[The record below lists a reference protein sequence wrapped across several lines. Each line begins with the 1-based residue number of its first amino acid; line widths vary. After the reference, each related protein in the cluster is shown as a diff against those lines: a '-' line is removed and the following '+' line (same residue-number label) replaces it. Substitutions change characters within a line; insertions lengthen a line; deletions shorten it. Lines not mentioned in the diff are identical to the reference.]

1 MRVSGVASNRTIVRT
16 QNQALN
22 AVDGRHSLGTPG
34 LSLVVRGASR
44 RYIFRYIG
52 APNGA
57 TIGHAKTM
65 TPNEATAAAAL
76 LRGDAEI
83 AALAAPAEPI
93 NKSEKVIVQRTFR
106 QALDLYLPEVS
117 KGWKGGRSG
126 KNAINWR
133 SMLELYA
140 LDSIGDFDPRDISR
154 DHMRGILSPIWGTKA
169 ETAQRVRRRIA
180 AVIADDA
187 FEREVPRNEVADPGN
202 IKKLMKIE
210 HSGNKGRAATETGGK
225 QGRRGSHPA
234 PTMNA
239 LGRLCLYLHEH
250 PSASGY
256 VLLWT
261 AYSAA
266 RIGMTL
272 SMEWK
277 DLDLENNI
285 WVTPG
290 SKMKMEVAQRTPI
303 TKSMRA
309 ILEAQGPRREGYV
322 FRGQRGGPLSNMA
335 PLQLVRG
342 WLARDENA
350 DLAGFVPHGFRGSFK
365 AWTINTRQDWTLAE
379 MALAHAIPD
388 RTAGAYAATDGLEP
402 RRELLTAWCRTID
415 SAFEVERALA

>member
-1 MRVSGVASNRTIVRT
+1 MKLGGASRSRTIVRT
-16 QNQALN
+16 QNKALN
-22 AVDGRHSLGTPG
+22 AGEGRHALGAPG

-57 TIGHAKTM
+57 TIGHAQKM

-76 LRGDAEI
+76 LRGDAEA
-83 AALAAPAEPI
+83 AALIAPEEPVDK
-93 NKSEKVIVQRTFR
+93 NADIVVDRSFR
-106 QALDLYLPEVS
+106 QALEVYLPEIS
-117 KGWKGGRSG
+117 KGWKGGTSG
-126 KNAINWR
+126 KNAINWK
-133 SMLELYA
+133 SMLEIYA
-140 LDSIGDFDPRDISR
+140 LESIGGLDPRNITR
-154 DHMRGILSPIWGTKA
+154 DHMRAILTPIWSTKA

-187 FEREVPRNEVADPGN
+187 FEREVLRNEVADSGN

-210 HSGNKGRAATETGGK
+210 HSGNKGREATETGEK

-277 DLDLENNI
+277 DLDLENNV

-290 SKMKMEVAQRTPI
+290 SKMKMEIAQRTPI
-303 TKSMRA
+303 TRSMRA

-342 WLARDENA
+342 WLEREENA
-350 DLAGFVPHGFRGSFK
+350 DLAGFVPHGFRGAFK
-365 AWTINTRQDWTLAE
+365 A
-379 MALAHAIPD
+379 
-388 RTAGAYAATDGLEP
+388 
-402 RRELLTAWCRTID
+402 
-415 SAFEVERALA
+415 